1 MFGTSEQHSREE
13 RSVAWRAQQHAATR
27 SKQYATEQPAWG
39 EWRGEKRQAKRGA
52 WGVDQVSA
60 EKDASF
66 NQDRVVVGA
75 TRHTRGGIFVAVV
88 QGDHVCFASAVEDL
102 LHVLLRC
109 ACASVALPAKGG
121 LGCE

>member
-1 MFGTSEQHSREE
+1 M
-13 RSVAWRAQQHAATR
+13 
-27 SKQYATEQPAWG
+27 
-39 EWRGEKRQAKRGA
+39 
-52 WGVDQVSA
+52 DQVSA

-66 NQDRVVVGA
+66 NQDRVVAGA

-88 QGDHVCFASAVEDL
+88 QGDHCFASAVEDL

-121 LGCE
+121 LGCELVQGS

>member
-1 MFGTSEQHSREE
+1 MV
-13 RSVAWRAQQHAATR
+13 RSAKR
-27 SKQYATEQPAWG
+27 SGA
-39 EWRGEKRQAKRGA
+39 RGA
-52 WGVDQVSA
+52 WT
-60 EKDASF
+60 KFRPKNDASF

-121 LGCE
+121 LGCELVQGS